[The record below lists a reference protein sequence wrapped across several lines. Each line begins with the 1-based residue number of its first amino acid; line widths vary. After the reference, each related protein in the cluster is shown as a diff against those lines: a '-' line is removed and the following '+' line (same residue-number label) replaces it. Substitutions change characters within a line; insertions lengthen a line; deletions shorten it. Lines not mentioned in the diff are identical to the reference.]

1 MKLGFKIPSY
11 FVVTKEM
18 FDRTTGTSLAEF
30 EFPAYFNFF
39 VMKKAVTIITPWQ
52 WEDAIKKIFT
62 ETLLGP
68 SEKHQYKKEDYK
80 EGTPEDSMPN
90 WKGEGEY
97 VRATRAQN
105 RPRPPKKPVCR
116 GGWRRRERRSS
127 SSCASEASAKE
138 TEAAQKDL
146 CGGAR
151 PKKDHRVGAK
161 TEAAQ
166 KDLCGGARPK
176 RSSVWARNSSL
187 PVIAYGVGAPNL
199 LFLCARFARR
209 YLDAARKTMKIEQL
223 IHIVTINPAGIAKVP
238 VWDSEKG
245 RWRPS
250 NVVVKLDTVE
260 GLYTVHTHDN
270 NNHQLVCTLK
280 DDYKPVPLEPAEKKK
295 PLRLEYRPLTIPQ
308 FGVTVLGAS
317 HGFDPSGTTTGFVIW
332 VNGRGMM
339 VDPPP
344 GSTQVLEKLSIPSRY
359 ARKSGGRV
367 PTTPEPNSARRHR

>member
-151 PKKDHRVGAK
+151 PK
-161 TEAAQ
+161 
-166 KDLCGGARPK
+166 
-176 RSSVWARNSSL
+176 RSSVWARRPRPPKKT
-187 PVIAYGVGAPNL
+187 PVGGLAQKDHLCGRGTL
-199 LFLCARFARR
+199 LFL
-209 YLDAARKTMKIEQL
+209 
-223 IHIVTINPAGIAKVP
+223 
-238 VWDSEKG
+238 
-245 RWRPS
+245 
-250 NVVVKLDTVE
+250 
-260 GLYTVHTHDN
+260 
-270 NNHQLVCTLK
+270 
-280 DDYKPVPLEPAEKKK
+280 
-295 PLRLEYRPLTIPQ
+295 
-308 FGVTVLGAS
+308 
-317 HGFDPSGTTTGFVIW
+317 
-332 VNGRGMM
+332 
-339 VDPPP
+339 
-344 GSTQVLEKLSIPSRY
+344 
-359 ARKSGGRV
+359 
-367 PTTPEPNSARRHR
+367 